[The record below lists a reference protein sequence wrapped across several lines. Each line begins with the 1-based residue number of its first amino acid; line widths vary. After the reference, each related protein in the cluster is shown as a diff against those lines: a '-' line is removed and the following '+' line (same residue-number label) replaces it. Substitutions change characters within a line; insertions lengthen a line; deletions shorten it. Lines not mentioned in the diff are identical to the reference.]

1 MLFTIATIKAKAG
14 SEAEFEAEFE
24 AAAQELAK
32 AVNANE
38 PGCLQYV
45 LCKGEEPS
53 TFVFVEAYKDAEA
66 VEAHRKSD
74 HFRTLGRAMGAFMDG
89 PPSIQRLTAA

>member
-14 SEAEFEAEFE
+14 SEAEFEAV
-24 AAAQELAK
+24 AQELAK

-53 TFVFVEAYKDAEA
+53 TFVFVESYKDAEA